1 MCSDLCRL
9 SSVEIYA
16 APAERYR
23 NLTVRGGAGE
33 YRDANRRPPHPRLA
47 TLTTTVSVS
56 ILARETVQ
64 KRSRGSIR
72 VSGLLC
78 MG

>member
-47 TLTTTVSVS
+47 TLTTRLTVANVTR
-56 ILARETVQ
+56 L
-64 KRSRGSIR
+64 
-72 VSGLLC
+72 
-78 MG
+78 